1 MCIYGEII
9 RAKVERQA
17 TASETMAANAHLVR
31 FVDQKSVEMVKIRCH
46 ANISTNNVSHIVSS
60 AAIESEQVI
69 SNIDLVPGDL
79 CMMDITVLICIP

>member
-1 MCIYGEII
+1 
-9 RAKVERQA
+9 
-17 TASETMAANAHLVR
+17 
-31 FVDQKSVEMVKIRCH
+31 MVKIRCH